1 MLRCGH
7 GLPSLEMVLGPGA
20 GDVHAAQVEAVPGA
34 ANADRGFVLVPR
46 AGAAGAL
53 YTEVTRPP
61 GSL

>member
-1 MLRCGH
+1 
-7 GLPSLEMVLGPGA
+7 MVLGPGA
-20 GDVHAAQVEAVPGA
+20 GDVHAAQVETVPGA